1 MNSQENR
8 DQRRTELSTPEPAPN
23 LPSRPKI
30 NWKKIRNGCFW
41 WVAFVGQPI
50 LFIVF
55 IGIAIYLFGIA
66 QNYGWFS
73 SAEITQGETKSEA
86 SDVLYICPMVCVPPS
101 TEPGRCPVCGMKLKP
116 QKISGDLKDKYGLTL
131 NKANI
136 RIANI
141 QTVAAEEKSLTEH
154 MSAIGTIDYDEASLA
169 TISAYVDGRVE
180 KLFADYTGFV
190 VDGSCELAVLY
201 SPELYLSQVAL
212 FQAKQL
218 LQDTEKTDNK
228 RILESNQRF
237 YKSSKQ
243 RLIELGLSEEQVAE
257 IENKGKPESRI
268 RIKSPIE
275 GTVVEKL
282 VEEGEYVKTG
292 QPIAKVADL
301 SNVWLVLELFPKDA
315 AKIRFGQKVVTQI
328 QSIPN
333 RKFEGRIAY
342 VDTTVDTTTQS
353 VPVRVVIP
361 NPDGDIRI
369 GDYATATITVDVT
382 HTVDAGIQ
390 PIYDSDLAGKWISPR
405 HPQIQSDQ
413 PGKCSICDMDLV
425 PAEKLGFSP
434 LPIAKQLFV
443 TVPRSAVL
451 IVGDQ
456 NVAYV
461 ETKRGRFEFREIEV
475 DRIIGGDVV
484 VKSGISHGEL
494 VVAKAALLL
503 DSSFNMAN
511 KPSLIDPNKIKPET
525 PEKEDPFADPEVI
538 KALEK
543 FTDAERD
550 SIKVQEFCPVGEQI
564 LGSMGPPLKIDHE
577 GNTIWVCCEGC
588 VSMFKKTP
596 SEYLQKLDELKSKNT
611 KRIEDEKSIQSAL
624 AGLSPE
630 DRSLAEKQEIC
641 PVSEFRLG
649 EMGKPIKVSVND
661 QEIFICC
668 EGCHKQFM
676 DEPEKHFEYLRAY
689 AARKKSEYSDS
700 KSEPIPKLKLPESEL
715 HQHGKDNNKGNK
727 SDGPKSQNPNEKLP
741 ELELPK
747 SQPSK
752 KKSDELPELE
762 LPKF

>member
-1 MNSQENR
+1 MNSRENP
-8 DQRRTELSTPEPAPN
+8 DQNHSAPPSSETSRSESTR
-23 LPSRPKI
+23 SKI
-30 NWKKIRNGCFW
+30 NWKKVRSSCFW
-41 WVAFVGQPI
+41 WLGFVGQPL
-50 LFIVF
+50 LFIGF
-55 IGIAIYLFGIA
+55 LGAAIYLFAIA
-66 QNYGWFS
+66 QNHGWFT
-73 SAEITQGETKSEA
+73 SATTSDGETAEAA

-101 TEPGRCPVCGMKLKP
+101 TEPGRCPKCGMKLKP

-131 NKANI
+131 NQADI

-141 QTVAAEEKSLTEH
+141 QTVAAVEKSLTEQI
-154 MSAIGTIDYDEASLA
+154 SAIGTIDYDEASLA

-180 KLFADYTGFV
+180 KLFADYTGYV

-218 LQDTEKTDNK
+218 LQDARKTDNQ

-237 YKSSKQ
+237 YNSSKQ
-243 RLIELGLSEEQVAE
+243 RLIELGLSEKQVEE
-257 IENKGKPESRI
+257 IESKGKPESRI

-282 VEEGEYVKTG
+282 VEEGQYVKTG
-292 QPIAKVADL
+292 QAIAKVADL
-301 SNVWLVLELFPKDA
+301 SNVWLMLELFPKDA
-315 AKIRFGQKVVTQI
+315 AKIRFGQKVVTQV

-333 RKFEGRIAY
+333 RKFEGRVAY
-342 VDTTVDTTTQS
+342 VDTTVDSTTQS
-353 VPVRVVIP
+353 VPVRIVIP
-361 NPDGDIRI
+361 NPEGDIRI

-382 HTVDAGIQ
+382 HTVDEGMQ

-413 PGKCSICDMDLV
+413 PGKCSICNMDLV
-425 PAEKLGFSP
+425 PAEKLGFST

-451 IVGDQ
+451 IVGNK

-475 DRIIGGDVV
+475 DRIIGSDVV
-484 VKSGISHGEL
+484 VKSGITPGEQ

-511 KPSLIDPNKIKPET
+511 KPSLIDPNKIKPEV
-525 PEKEDPFADPEVI
+525 PENKDPFADPEVI

-550 SIKVQEFCPVGEQI
+550 AIKAQEYCPVGEQI
-564 LGSMGPPLKIDHE
+564 LGSMGPPLKIDHQ
-577 GNTIWVCCEGC
+577 GNTVWVCCEGC
-588 VSMFKKTP
+588 VSTFNETP
-596 SEYLQKLDELKSKNT
+596 TEYLQKLGELKNKNAKQT
-611 KRIEDEKSIQSAL
+611 EEENEIKSAL

-630 DRSLAEKQEIC
+630 DRELAEQQEFC

-649 EMGKPIKVSVND
+649 KMGKPIKVAVD
-661 QEIFICC
+661 GRQVFICC
-668 EGCHKQFM
+668 EGCRKQLLS
-676 DEPEKHFEYLRAY
+676 EPEKHFEYLRAH
-689 AARKKSEYSDS
+689 AARNRNQAPDS
-700 KSEPIPKLKLPESEL
+700 KTEPIPELTLPVPEL
-715 HQHGKDNNKGNK
+715 PGAKKDET
-727 SDGPKSQNPNEKLP
+727 NPPEIKKEKELP
-741 ELELPK
+741 ELQLPK
-747 SQPSK
+747 SGASQQK
-752 KKSDELPELE
+752 KENLPELE